1 MKKLFESWRRFV
13 INEREDTTKLSQE
26 DYNSPE
32 FQKYYTALMKVSK
45 MVGHDV
51 AIDDPSIDS
60 HLDKAIGDVMKN
72 KYNYDSPDR
81 IDKLFNRTRMLQ
93 DLNVIIQ
100 NNMDYFT
107 DLANM
112 DKYGD
117 PKQDNVVGPA
127 IDPKTVS
134 NDGKEDEVLPA
145 LTREEFMDLIKQKE
159 QQEQDN
165 PGVDDLDEPL

>member
-60 HLDKAIGDVMKN
+60 HLDKAIGDAMKN

-93 DLNVIIQ
+93 DLKKIIL
-100 NNMDYFT
+100 NNAEYAAE
-107 DLANM
+107 LANVER
-112 DKYGD
+112 YGNHN
-117 PKQDNVVGPA
+117 QDNVVGGP
-127 IDPKTVS
+127 IYDFS
-134 NDGKEDEVLPA
+134 DDEKDDVVGPELSM
-145 LTREEFMDLIKQKE
+145 EEFIELINQKDE
-159 QQEQDN
+159 EESKDI
-165 PGVDDLDEPL
+165 DLDDEEPF